1 MCILRSCHSVES
13 HGAEMAI
20 FFTVTNTRL
29 GHVMKI
35 KQKSFFTFSS
45 LKGTQPSEAEAAQR
59 AHVERFNLV
68 VVGGA
73 TSLARARFISRPR
86 VQNSNHYADFFF
98 ECDWPSKVFFKRIVS
113 FIVKRHFI
121 HSHSLSLTH
130 TTHHL
135 THLHTHSYTHSLF
148 HSHPHSLSCIHIWL
162 SHTPTLTHSPF
173 LSLSLT
179 QILPIALSL
188 SLSSFFCVFQ
198 LRHLKWLDLT

>member
-1 MCILRSCHSVES
+1 
-13 HGAEMAI
+13 MAI

-86 VQNSNHYADFFF
+86 VQNSNHYADFFRMRLTLK
-98 ECDWPSKVFFKRIVS
+98 SVFQKDCFFYREK
-113 FIVKRHFI
+113 
-121 HSHSLSLTH
+121 T
-130 TTHHL
+130 
-135 THLHTHSYTHSLF
+135 LH
-148 HSHPHSLSCIHIWL
+148 P
-162 SHTPTLTHSPF
+162 
-173 LSLSLT
+173 LSLS
-179 QILPIALSL
+179 
-188 SLSSFFCVFQ
+188 
-198 LRHLKWLDLT
+198 H

>member
-1 MCILRSCHSVES
+1 
-13 HGAEMAI
+13 MAI

-86 VQNSNHYADFFF
+86 VQNSNHYADFFSNAIDPQKCF
-98 ECDWPSKVFFKRIVS
+98 SKGLFL
-113 FIVKRHFI
+113 
-121 HSHSLSLTH
+121 LS
-130 TTHHL
+130 
-135 THLHTHSYTHSLF
+135 
-148 HSHPHSLSCIHIWL
+148 
-162 SHTPTLTHSPF
+162 
-173 LSLSLT
+173 
-179 QILPIALSL
+179 
-188 SLSSFFCVFQ
+188 
-198 LRHLKWLDLT
+198 